1 MMGLR
6 KNREKK
12 ELAAAIIRGREL
24 QRSGRD
30 PEKALEFLEKAVQR
44 FPGDPEIR
52 LLYAGILLVFK
63 PEEVAAE
70 AAKAVELGP
79 DDPVILVR
87 AGHLLLSRGDREIA
101 RSCASR
107 ANELA
112 QPGFVLMSG
121 LVHLNGVLAALAGE
135 DDRAEEN
142 LRSAVASE
150 PANEPWATQLAVFLA
165 ERGRLQEGAE
175 VLDEAL
181 KHVEKKDEIERM
193 RDRMAAEA
201 AGS

>member
-1 MMGLR
+1 MMRLR
-6 KNREKK
+6 HRKEKK
-12 ELAAAIIRGREL
+12 ELAAAIARGREL
-24 QRSGRD
+24 RRSGQNPD
-30 PEKALEFLEKAVQR
+30 EALEFLEGAVQR
-44 FPGDPEIR
+44 FPDDPEIR
-52 LLYAGILLVFK
+52 LLYAAILLI
-63 PEEVAAE
+63 PRPDDVAVE

-87 AGHLLLSRGDREIA
+87 AGHLLLGSGDRETA
-101 RSCASR
+101 QSCATR
-107 ANELA
+107 ANELV

-135 DDRAEEN
+135 DELAEEN

-150 PANEPWATQLAVFLA
+150 PGNEQWARHLAVFLA

-181 KHVEKKDEIERM
+181 KHVEKKEEIERM

-201 AGS
+201 GS